1 MLNLANNYQ
10 RAVNRAEFCLKICG
24 ANLFNTHKY
33 TNTLLFIALLDV
45 TIYYIVVISS
55 VSRQPEFL
63 MKLYCFVTFGIGMQV
78 RFNN

>member
-1 MLNLANNYQ
+1 MINLENNYQ
-10 RAVNRAEFCLKICG
+10 RVVDRADFCLKICG

-33 TNTLLFIALLDV
+33 TKTLLFIALLNT
-45 TIYYIVVISS
+45 TIYYIVNISS
-55 VSRQPEFL
+55 VSRYPEFL